1 MLMFF
6 FYLLYFQG
14 IPRPLPINKNKP
26 NRDSFINDEDDVIK
40 ESYSVSKSKSIEDTE
55 EFRKAVESFDQMF
68 GGDASGCPTPDV
80 KRISMMESRKSS
92 ETPASPNLNWKR
104 IKTGKSFEVEETSQH
119 QESFRSSCNVET
131 MEESVTTQSF
141 KSEQKQTEEYSHV
154 VQEQFESYS
163 EQCQDSH
170 CQEQSIST
178 TVTSTTRQESSSLSS
193 QKKKS
198 KKNRKKSREIV
209 LEKAEDVQA
218 APELSDRKTSK
229 LDEKN
234 NPDTEVN
241 DSEEVREHK
250 ISLIGEHYKGEEE
263 NVIDAESIK
272 NVDGTAKQRKGSSKF
287 SKKQRDKS
295 RSPSRS
301 NRNSVHNEGFEDN
314 DKSPEDVPCQEGVLP

>member
-1 MLMFF
+1 MFS
-6 FYLLYFQG
+6 FYLMYFQG
-14 IPRPLPINKNKP
+14 IPRPLPINKNKV
-26 NRDSFINDEDDVIK
+26 NRDSFINDEDDVMR
-40 ESYSVSKSKSIEDTE
+40 ESFNVSKSKSIEDTD

-68 GGDASGCPTPDV
+68 GGEASGCPTPDV

-104 IKTGKSFEVEETSQH
+104 IKTGKSFEAEETCSSQH

-141 KSEQKQTEEYSHV
+141 QCEQKMIEEHCHV

-163 EQCQDSH
+163 EQRQESH
-170 CQEQSIST
+170 CQEKSIST
-178 TVTSTTRQESSSLSS
+178 SVTATTRQESSSSSS

-209 LEKAEDVQA
+209 VEKAEDVQP
-218 APELSDRKTSK
+218 APELSDKKK

-234 NPDTEVN
+234 NSDINDVIDCEV
-241 DSEEVREHK
+241 VREHK

-301 NRNSVHNEGFEDN
+301 NRNSLHKEGFEDV
-314 DKSPEDVPCQEGVLP
+314 DMSLEDVPCQEGVLS